1 MAAFTERIK
10 ASILVRKER
19 EKAAKTIAT
28 SRAARLRQAQGRKL
42 KTRIYMMEWMTCWPN
57 FVTRQGWS
65 GMKSWMMTGV

>member
-19 EKAAKTIAT
+19 EEAAKTIAT

-42 KTRIYMMEWMTCWPN
+42 NTRIFMMEWMTCWPN
-57 FVTRQGWS
+57 FVTKQGWS
-65 GMKSWMMTGV
+65 GMKSSMMTGV